1 MRSTFRTKL
10 LGVTALIFLLSTML
24 SGCLSI
30 LLSLTGGAGDWYF
43 TLPNY
48 YYVMHINNHDISV
61 AKGEEDLIGGPTVLG
76 PFVISFCYN
85 QRYVGI
91 EQLPIPEGTKD
102 NTEIDQIL
110 EKSTAAEYR
119 YYLIDTQTN
128 EIYGPFLPEEY
139 YQKCNEIG
147 VNDFCEWINTD
158 SITVDETWETYK
170 AEAEKTG

>member
-1 MRSTFRTKL
+1 M
-10 LGVTALIFLLSTML
+10 
-24 SGCLSI
+24 
-30 LLSLTGGAGDWYF
+30 TGGAGDWMF
-43 TLPNY
+43 SLPNNY
-48 YYVMHINNHDISV
+48 SVVHINNSDIRV
-61 AKGEEDLIGGPTVLG
+61 GKGERDTVIG

-110 EKSTAAEYR
+110 EISTAAEYR

-158 SITVDETWETYK
+158 SITVDESWETYK